1 MAVSASGLQWYIN
14 VEAWTPSPDEWNSLL
29 KRLPLD
35 EQQAVMRYRFPKDQK
50 FALCSR
56 LLQRK
61 VVTDTFHVPFASVS
75 IVRSDHG
82 KPSWPACP
90 IPTWNYNVSHHGAIC
105 AIACQSDRRIGID
118 VVRVELPREPVVDF
132 FACFDAQF
140 GPREWKYIRTPSLK
154 EAYTKALGVGIVIDL
169 QRQEFDI
176 THDTI
181 TLFVDNQHAPAWHFR
196 ITPLDDTHYVS
207 IAAEGAM
214 VEGLSWTSLDPASAF
229 SI

>member
-75 IVRSDHG
+75 IVRSDH
-82 KPSWPACP
+82 
-90 IPTWNYNVSHHGAIC
+90 
-105 AIACQSDRRIGID
+105 
-118 VVRVELPREPVVDF
+118 
-132 FACFDAQF
+132 
-140 GPREWKYIRTPSLK
+140 
-154 EAYTKALGVGIVIDL
+154 
-169 QRQEFDI
+169 
-176 THDTI
+176 
-181 TLFVDNQHAPAWHFR
+181 
-196 ITPLDDTHYVS
+196 
-207 IAAEGAM
+207 
-214 VEGLSWTSLDPASAF
+214 
-229 SI
+229 